1 MIIKSII
8 ATAAVAAVLAIA
20 TPITKAHAGDGDI
33 KLGIGIGGGFSGHY
47 GLHAYNPGH
56 ISCWNGGRIAGGSG
70 FNPVDCQLPGHKYQ
84 AWRED
89 HNFLVRINDYGAI
102 TGGSRLF

>member
-33 KLGIGIGGGFSGHY
+33 KLDIAIGGGFSDHY
-47 GLHAYNPGH
+47 GFHAYNPGH
-56 ISCWNGGRIAGGSG
+56 ISCWTGGRIVGWSG
-70 FNPVDCQLPGHKYQ
+70 FNPVDCKLPGNKYT
-84 AWRED
+84 AWRKGHE
-89 HNFLVRINDYGAI
+89 FLVRVNDYG
-102 TGGSRLF
+102 GSTSASRFF